1 MAIQD
6 DDLSDVK
13 PSLDGLDHIV
23 GLHVALAHGAIYRN
37 FMETFS
43 NLELTQRQVTCLWLV
58 GDFPGISQI
67 DIAQL
72 LTMDRATTM
81 AVINRLQAKGLI
93 MRGKSPSDGRRQT
106 LKLTRTGKS
115 TLAEAKGM
123 VAAHEEW
130 LKGRFSAREIKSFVD
145 ILKRI
150 HE

>member
-1 MAIQD
+1 MAMQD
-6 DDLSDVK
+6 NHLDEAT
-13 PSLDGLDHIV
+13 PSLDRLDHIV

-43 NLELTQRQVTCLWLV
+43 DLELTQRQVTCLWLV

-72 LTMDRATTM
+72 LNMDRATTM

-106 LKLTRTGKS
+106 LKLTRIGKS
-115 TLAEAKGM
+115 TLEEAKNM
-123 VAAHEEW
+123 VAAHEDW
-130 LKGRFSAREIKSFVD
+130 LKGRFTAKEIKNFVEM
-145 ILKRI
+145 LKRI